1 MRSTNALFVTIIVL
15 IMFMA
20 CVKDSTEENLGNN
33 VLSSENH
40 ITYVL
45 NSDTVNIIDGINGWL
60 NKVGAGGGMLDTVY
74 LHREYS
80 EFSNVN
86 GDTIRIYFI
95 EKFSAEPSQQEKEAM
110 IHIGEYDPG
119 YGTGNSLDPA
129 DVTNG
134 VAITYKAD
142 GTLWSTELGAQNDFL
157 FAVDSQ
163 LVNSHNTS
171 KYFTYGRFQGTLYNA
186 NGNTL
191 NISDASFRA
200 ITIFN

>member
-15 IMFMA
+15 IMFIA
-20 CVKDSTEENLGNN
+20 CTKDSTKENLGNN

-45 NSDTVNIIDGINGWL
+45 NNDTVNIIDGVSGWL

-95 EKFSAEPSQQEKEAM
+95 KKFSAEPNQQEKEAM
-110 IHIGEYDPG
+110 IHLGGYDPG
-119 YGTGNSLDPA
+119 YGTENSLDPA
-129 DVTNG
+129 TVTNG
-134 VAITYKAD
+134 VAITYRSE
-142 GTLWSTELGAQNDFL
+142 GILWSTELGAQNDFL
-157 FAVDSQ
+157 FVVDSQ
-163 LVNSHNTS
+163 LVNSLNTS
-171 KYFTYGRFQGTLYNA
+171 KNFTYGRFQGTLYNA
-186 NGNTL
+186 AGNEL
-191 NISDASFRA
+191 NISEASFRA